1 MSSKTPAKRERVPTR
16 LRKQVWDRVEN
27 PLSSEGK
34 CVVCRSYIHILYFE
48 CAHIV
53 SVADGGKT
61 TVDNLLPCCGMCNR
75 SMGKMNLFEY
85 MEKYHPENLKY
96 CIYYSGKSA
105 SSDSSKTSA
114 QPQSQPKSRQ
124 SSKTSSSK
132 KEESIF
138 ESIASVANS
147 VIGLFHDKKRT
158 PATSS
163 TTSATTS
170 HCAHILERGENK
182 GEYCSVKP
190 VIGSIYCS
198 RHNRD
203 KK

>member
-96 CIYYSGKSA
+96 CVYYSGKSA
-105 SSDSSKTSA
+105 SSDSSKTA
-114 QPQSQPKSRQ
+114 AQSQSKAK
-124 SSKTSSSK
+124 SKTPSPK

-158 PATSS
+158 PSSSS
-163 TTSATTS
+163 TSSATTS